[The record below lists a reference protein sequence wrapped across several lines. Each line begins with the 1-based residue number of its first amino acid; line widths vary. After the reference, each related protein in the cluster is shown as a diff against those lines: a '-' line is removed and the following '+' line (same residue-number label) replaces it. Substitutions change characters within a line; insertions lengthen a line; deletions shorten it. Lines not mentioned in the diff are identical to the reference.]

1 MYNSVC
7 MKKSSV
13 TTTDDDMKYKKI
25 LPFPTLK
32 NIKKILLLH
41 NTKEWF
47 SSPLITRYLNRDFF
61 FSFQK
66 SMATKL

>member
-32 NIKKILLLH
+32 NIKNVLLLH

-47 SSPLITRYLNRDFF
+47 SSYNEVF
-61 FSFQK
+61 K
-66 SMATKL
+66 S